1 MKRALWGLFGV
12 AVVVAA
18 ACGGT
23 KVINEQKTIVYGGN
37 TINVTNVVHIGS
49 KITAKLPNGEIND
62 LTMADEAAV
71 QELLTAHKTLDV
83 TSSLTFD
90 DQSLTYE
97 AKTISS
103 AKELEKMRDN
113 LAKAVK
119 KIQKFMKGNSRQ
131 LKLKGP

>member
-1 MKRALWGLFGV
+1 MKKALWVLFGV
-12 AVVVAA
+12 ALVVAV

-23 KVINEQKTIVYGGN
+23 KVVNEQKTIVYGGN
-37 TINVTNVVHIGS
+37 TINATNVVHIGS

-62 LTMADEAAV
+62 LTMADETAV
-71 QELLTAHKTLDV
+71 QELLTAHKTLNV

-97 AKTISS
+97 TKTISS
-103 AKELEKMRDN
+103 VKEFKKMRDN

-119 KIQKFMKGNSRQ
+119 KIQKFMKGSSKQ
-131 LKLKGP
+131 LKL